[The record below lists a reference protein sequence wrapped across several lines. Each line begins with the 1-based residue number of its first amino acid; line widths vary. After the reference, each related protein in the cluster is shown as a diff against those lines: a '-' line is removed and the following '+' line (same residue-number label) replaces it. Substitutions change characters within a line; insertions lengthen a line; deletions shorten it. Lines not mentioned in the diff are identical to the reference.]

1 MLVCRYSLHSLKHQR
16 HVVRTIKCRTRFQKL
31 STFSLKQSYVRI
43 TFWNFFEEPV
53 LVCRYSLHS
62 YKRQVNKMG
71 MMGMLQRMPGTN
83 RCRIRYK
90 IVIGILDMRRKME
103 ISVVVRV
110 GTILILRV
118 HNLTQRC
125 FERATTR
132 RGKVKC

>member
-1 MLVCRYSLHSLKHQR
+1 
-16 HVVRTIKCRTRFQKL
+16 
-31 STFSLKQSYVRI
+31 
-43 TFWNFFEEPV
+43 
-53 LVCRYSLHS
+53 
-62 YKRQVNKMG
+62 MG